1 MSMERALYDESFKA
15 EQDLS
20 AKQFL
25 AMELSAEDQVD
36 TADAAADP
44 VIGILQNKPKAGE
57 AAEVRLLGIS
67 KAVTDGN
74 AGAIA
79 VGDFLG
85 TNNAGKL
92 VKKSTD
98 KDWVIARALQASTAD
113 GTIISVLL
121 TGGFHLAV

>member
-1 MSMERALYDESFKA
+1 MSMERALYDESYRA

-25 AMELSAEDQVD
+25 AMELSAEGQVD
-36 TADAAADP
+36 TADAAADT
-44 VIGILQNKPKAGE
+44 VIGILQNKPKSGE
-57 AAEVRLLGIS
+57 AAEVRLIGIS

-74 AGAIA
+74 AAAIG